1 MTMADHGRTYPEAG
15 VIATRPATAPVAAP
29 TAVGLPF
36 FNHSGSNQPKS
47 AAPVAMCVLLKA
59 KPANPSAAS
68 ALPPLNPNQ
77 PNHRIDAP
85 STTYGTLCGTIGS
98 SG

>member
-1 MTMADHGRTYPEAG
+1 MKPAANPMISDDHGRTYPEAG
-15 VIATRPATAPVAAP
+15 VMATRPATAPVAAP

-36 FNHSGSNQPKS
+36 FAHSGMSQPKS
-47 AAPVAMCVLLKA
+47 AAPVAMCVLANARPA
-59 KPANPSAAS
+59 KPSAAS

-85 STTYGTLCGTIGS
+85 STTYGTL
-98 SG
+98 